1 MALRQRRG
9 ARPRRAAAGRQGFVG
24 LACLVFLA
32 AGLAATWPSVR
43 EGGSRFLASPS
54 AGHGEAAPGDH
65 LQSTYRLWLVGHQLE
80 QGRAPWRDPYTF
92 RPESPPRVNFEG
104 WPLGIPFWPL
114 EAAFGPV
121 VAWNLLV
128 LLAFVAAGALTYGWL
143 RELGAPRGAALA
155 GGVVFALAPYRVVQS
170 AGHLLGIVAVLLP
183 AALFAF
189 ERGRRGGLRWLAVS
203 ALFLSSI
210 PLSGQLQ
217 LALGAIPLYL
227 AYALARTRARRVLL
241 AALGGALAA
250 TSAGLVVRFA
260 AISGSIESEG
270 RSLAEVDR
278 YSAEWADL
286 VTRHARH
293 GLESFVFLGW
303 ATPLL
308 ALAGLAVLL
317 RARRLG
323 LAAVLGLGAAV
334 PILLAL
340 GTNLALY
347 EALYRAVPPFR
358 YPRVPERLLPIAC
371 LALAALVAFAA
382 SRIRSRAVLAI
393 LVLLLF
399 FDLRVDAFD
408 AVAADRE
415 NRAYAALRAAP
426 PGRLLELPVFL
437 PDRHYGSVYHYYA
450 IQAPR
455 ERPGGYSTIA
465 PRQADR
471 LARRLRPLNC
481 GSWTRERRRLV
492 ERLGVRYVAVHAGLY
507 VG

>member
-1 MALRQRRG
+1 M
-9 ARPRRAAAGRQGFVG
+9 
-24 LACLVFLA
+24 
-32 AGLAATWPSVR
+32 
-43 EGGSRFLASPS
+43 
-54 AGHGEAAPGDH
+54 
-65 LQSTYRLWLVGHQLE
+65 
-80 QGRAPWRDPYTF
+80 
-92 RPESPPRVNFEG
+92 
-104 WPLGIPFWPL
+104 
-114 EAAFGPV
+114 

-155 GGVVFALAPYRVVQS
+155 GGVAFALAPYRVVQS
-170 AGHLLGIVAVLLP
+170 AGHLLGLVAVLLP
-183 AALFAF
+183 AALWAF
-189 ERGRRGGLRWLAVS
+189 ERGRKGEVRWTAVS
-203 ALFLSSI
+203 ALCLTTI

-217 LALGAIPLYL
+217 LALGAIALYL
-227 AYALARTRARRVLL
+227 AYALSRTRERRVLL
-241 AALGGALAA
+241 AAVGGAVAA
-250 TSAGLVVRFA
+250 TCAGLVVRFA
-260 AISGSIESEG
+260 AISGSLESGG

-317 RARRLG
+317 QARRFGLAAILG
-323 LAAVLGLGAAV
+323 LAASV

-382 SRIRSRAVLAI
+382 ARIRSRTVIAM
-393 LVLLLF
+393 LVLVLF
-399 FDLRVDAFD
+399 VDLRVDAFD

-415 NRAYAALRAAP
+415 NRAYTALRAAP

-481 GSWTRERRRLV
+481 GSWSSGREALLRRLD
-492 ERLGVRYVAVHAGLY
+492 VRYVAFHQGLY
-507 VG
+507 TRNPLVPQRCTDAARRELERHGFHPVSQDGPVTLYARADM